1 MRYALAL
8 ALILGCSPTA
18 PTDDGADAALD
29 VAPDVVAADAGTPD
43 AGPDAGRPCVDR
55 VRGIGILC
63 ADGTCDYTSCGA
75 CGNVCPRGYSCCQGL
90 PGRSDYCCPRQ

>member
-43 AGPDAGRPCVDR
+43 AGPDAGECPYNFLRCDGVCVFA
-55 VRGIGILC
+55 GNEN
-63 ADGTCDYTSCGA
+63 CGR
-75 CGNVCPRGYSCCQGL
+75 CGNVCTGALRCCIDST
-90 PGRSDYCCPRQ
+90 RSRCSFNCDQ